1 MSKVYNLHPDSS
13 LNFVNLTENI
23 DLSLQVFVVSV
34 GPFSTLIHFVNWIS
48 IQKKLMVF
56 HVVYSVNAN

>member
-23 DLSLQVFVVSV
+23 DLSLQVFVVS
-34 GPFSTLIHFVNWIS
+34 PFSTLIHFVNWIS